1 MRLNNKHNLIAIALL
16 LISVGCD
23 DDSSNAVI
31 PEEHTDADGLVLELN
46 GQEVYREFEGEYVT
60 TLSDNISLNVGD
72 EIELSVHFLDSN
84 GDEIDS
90 DSDDHD
96 HDHDDD
102 HDDVHCDDYSTESD
116 CIAVESCEWHSD
128 ENACE
133 STSDHDDHDDDENGL
148 VISIAN
154 SDIVTITVE
163 DNEENEANNQG
174 NGIHI
179 HAVSAGST
187 NFTIQ
192 LMHEGHSDYT
202 SMPIAIEVNGN

>member
-1 MRLNNKHNLIAIALL
+1 MMFIAMT
-16 LISVGCD
+16 
-23 DDSSNAVI
+23 I
-31 PEEHTDADGLVLELN
+31 P
-46 GQEVYREFEGEYVT
+46 
-60 TLSDNISLNVGD
+60 
-72 EIELSVHFLDSN
+72 
-84 GDEIDS
+84 
-90 DSDDHD
+90 
-96 HDHDDD
+96 
-102 HDDVHCDDYSTESD
+102 ESD

-179 HAVSAGST
+179 NAVSAGST

-192 LMHEGHSDYT
+192 LMHEVT
-202 SMPIAIEVNGN
+202 LIIRPCRLLLK